1 MVLASVPLGAP
12 WCHVTI
18 LCFVNGESKTVQLVE
33 CVNEIRVSRIQFVS
47 AGQSNPSCH
56 RKPVPKISSWL
67 AAAKSLA
74 LAWPKMDVGSA
85 RTTQHPALFEA
96 AAQHREP
103 EESLSPAE
111 RIVES
116 SHHKVTAVFV
126 LRLGLAANV
135 TPNVG
140 FLSLT
145 LTDQLGIPADR
156 LIALAR
162 PVMTFRNFFLFHLKH
177 TKSFLHSRQ
186 GIVPCQER
194 AKADEFCAM
203 AVRRSG
209 VAVLLVLAAM
219 QSLYFAMNAF
229 VSAPSQGKQPAL
241 RSATR
246 DVSMQ
251 FFQQPKEEPAPTPA
265 PEKTGSSL
273 SDFAVF
279 GIGALLILFPF
290 IASGPPPDNEVGD
303 FISQEAKSGIAQGD
317 MF

>member
-1 MVLASVPLGAP
+1 
-12 WCHVTI
+12 
-18 LCFVNGESKTVQLVE
+18 
-33 CVNEIRVSRIQFVS
+33 
-47 AGQSNPSCH
+47 
-56 RKPVPKISSWL
+56 
-67 AAAKSLA
+67 
-74 LAWPKMDVGSA
+74 
-85 RTTQHPALFEA
+85 
-96 AAQHREP
+96 
-103 EESLSPAE
+103 
-111 RIVES
+111 
-116 SHHKVTAVFV
+116 
-126 LRLGLAANV
+126 
-135 TPNVG
+135 
-140 FLSLT
+140 
-145 LTDQLGIPADR
+145 
-156 LIALAR
+156 
-162 PVMTFRNFFLFHLKH
+162 
-177 TKSFLHSRQ
+177 
-186 GIVPCQER
+186 
-194 AKADEFCAM
+194 M

-273 SDFAVF
+273 GDFAVF

-303 FISQEAKSGIAQGD
+303 FISQEAKSGISQGD